1 MTKEQLIELIQKQIP
16 DGDLITFRCRIGN
29 DDHYFNLGYIDDS
42 TNIGLWELRL
52 KEIPDSEDPFKL
64 SVEDAVL
71 WKDFG
76 KLEAKIGWKH

>member
-16 DGDLITFRCRIGN
+16 DGDLITFRCRIGSN
-29 DDHYFNLGYIDDS
+29 EHYFNLGYIDDS

-52 KEIPDSEDPFKL
+52 KEIPVGEDPFKL

-76 KLEAKIGWKH
+76 KLEAKIGWKQ